1 MPFAHGSSVP
11 PVTKTVCP
19 LGDDVCFI
27 FLPPGYMV
35 YMTNDYSQTSPMNYS
50 ANMVKGFEQT

>member
-1 MPFAHGSSVP
+1 MVVP